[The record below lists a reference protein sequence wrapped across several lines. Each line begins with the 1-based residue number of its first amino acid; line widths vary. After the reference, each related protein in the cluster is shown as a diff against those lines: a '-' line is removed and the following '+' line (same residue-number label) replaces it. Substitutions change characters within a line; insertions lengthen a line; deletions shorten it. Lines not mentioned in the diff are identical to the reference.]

1 MANYE
6 STTYSFADC
15 DIIFTHPGVGVHQVN
30 GQGIGSI
37 TITQQT
43 EKTVHDVAA
52 DGSVMISKVA
62 GENASIDIEVQQT
75 SAFHKWLL
83 GWYNFIV
90 VAPAIQWASAYI
102 LIRDKASGTTITA
115 IDVSPVSRAAKSY
128 QAQGQRLTWN
138 LLAGNVTEVP
148 F

>member
-1 MANYE
+1 MAYE
-6 STTYSFADC
+6 STTYSFGDC
-15 DIIFTHPGVGVHQVN
+15 DIIFTHPSVGVHQVN
-30 GQGIGSI
+30 GQGVGSI
-37 TITQQT
+37 TVTAQT

-62 GENASIDIEVQQT
+62 GENASIDIEIQQT

-83 GWYNFIV
+83 GWYNFIT
-90 VAPAIQWASAYI
+90 VAPANLWAAAYI
-102 LIRDKASGTTITA
+102 LIRDKVTGNTITA
-115 IDVSPVSRAAKSY
+115 LNVSPATRAAKSY